1 MIYIWKNE
9 KRTGQGTYS
18 WSDGRKYLGE
28 WKDGKKHGQGTFT
41 YSEGMKYVGEYKDG
55 LPWNGIY
62 YDKNGNNIE
71 NYVNG
76 NRIKQ

>member
-9 KRTGQGTYS
+9 KRTGQGTFT
-18 WSDGRKYLGE
+18 WANGDKYVGE

-62 YDKNGNNIE
+62 YDKNGNIE
-71 NYVNG
+71 IKYVNG
-76 NRIKQ
+76 KMIRQ